1 MTRRPADS
9 STRSAGIFQKF
20 NLNLFNMRRIIISL
34 TAAALFCIPAMA
46 ENLNAA
52 TESAPAAEKNEPKKK
67 KEVKYNDKGEII
79 KTGINLGPCP
89 VVAFDADRGFQYG
102 ALLNLYNFGDGST
115 YPNPKS
121 TWYFEASAYTK
132 GSYKFV
138 VNYDNKAIFPGIRMS
153 ICTGYYGDK
162 ALDFYGF
169 NGYQSIYDM
178 DLLKPSFSFTDEK
191 LQQKFDE
198 KGKMPKGFYRYSR
211 QQIKAKIDFT
221 GKILENFFWEAG
233 YNFMWNK
240 IGSFKPA
247 KALNASIDLG
257 GRILAAL
264 IIFIIG
270 KILVNWANKLF
281 AKMLEK
287 RKVEPSIQS
296 FLKSIVNITLLVLLF
311 LAVIGK
317 LGIELTSFAALLA
330 SAGVAVGMALS
341 GNLSNFAGGVIIL
354 VFRPYKVGDYIE
366 ADLPTPPFPDD
377 TAIICLI

>member
-1 MTRRPADS
+1 MF
-9 STRSAGIFQKF
+9 STTITSE
-20 NLNLFNMRRIIISL
+20 MV
-34 TAAALFCIPAMA
+34 
-46 ENLNAA
+46 
-52 TESAPAAEKNEPKKK
+52 NEF
-67 KEVKYNDKGEII
+67 I
-79 KTGINLGPCP
+79 
-89 VVAFDADRGFQYG
+89 
-102 ALLNLYNFGDGST
+102 
-115 YPNPKS
+115 
-121 TWYFEASAYTK
+121 
-132 GSYKFV
+132 
-138 VNYDNKAIFPGIRMS
+138 
-153 ICTGYYGDK
+153 
-162 ALDFYGF
+162 
-169 NGYQSIYDM
+169 
-178 DLLKPSFSFTDEK
+178 
-191 LQQKFDE
+191 
-198 KGKMPKGFYRYSR
+198 
-211 QQIKAKIDFT
+211 
-221 GKILENFFWEAG
+221 
-233 YNFMWNK
+233 
-240 IGSFKPA
+240 A

-366 ADLPTPPFPDD
+366 ASTGAAGTVTDIQIFHTVLTTPDNKVVFAPNGAMSGAVVTNYSRKETRRVDFLFGVEYGTDFNQAKSIIMATEPVLTVMFTPLPFCDSPDGSRFSLTQEVKA
-377 TAIICLI
+377 TAPISASAETMIFFLIRQTD

>member
-1 MTRRPADS
+1 MF
-9 STRSAGIFQKF
+9 STTITSE
-20 NLNLFNMRRIIISL
+20 MV
-34 TAAALFCIPAMA
+34 
-46 ENLNAA
+46 
-52 TESAPAAEKNEPKKK
+52 NEF
-67 KEVKYNDKGEII
+67 I
-79 KTGINLGPCP
+79 
-89 VVAFDADRGFQYG
+89 
-102 ALLNLYNFGDGST
+102 
-115 YPNPKS
+115 
-121 TWYFEASAYTK
+121 
-132 GSYKFV
+132 
-138 VNYDNKAIFPGIRMS
+138 
-153 ICTGYYGDK
+153 
-162 ALDFYGF
+162 
-169 NGYQSIYDM
+169 
-178 DLLKPSFSFTDEK
+178 
-191 LQQKFDE
+191 
-198 KGKMPKGFYRYSR
+198 
-211 QQIKAKIDFT
+211 
-221 GKILENFFWEAG
+221 
-233 YNFMWNK
+233 
-240 IGSFKPA
+240 A

-366 ADLPTPPFPDD
+366 ASTGAAGTVTDIQIFHTVLTTPDNKVVFAPNGAMSGAVVTNYSRKDTRRVDFLFGVEYGTDFNQAKSIIMEVINKDSRILKDPAPFVELGALADSSVNITVRVWVNAADYWAVNFDMNKNVYATFNEKGISFPFPQL
-377 TAIICLI
+377 TVHQE

>member
-1 MTRRPADS
+1 MF
-9 STRSAGIFQKF
+9 STPITSE
-20 NLNLFNMRRIIISL
+20 MV
-34 TAAALFCIPAMA
+34 
-46 ENLNAA
+46 
-52 TESAPAAEKNEPKKK
+52 NEF
-67 KEVKYNDKGEII
+67 I
-79 KTGINLGPCP
+79 
-89 VVAFDADRGFQYG
+89 
-102 ALLNLYNFGDGST
+102 
-115 YPNPKS
+115 
-121 TWYFEASAYTK
+121 
-132 GSYKFV
+132 
-138 VNYDNKAIFPGIRMS
+138 
-153 ICTGYYGDK
+153 
-162 ALDFYGF
+162 
-169 NGYQSIYDM
+169 
-178 DLLKPSFSFTDEK
+178 
-191 LQQKFDE
+191 
-198 KGKMPKGFYRYSR
+198 
-211 QQIKAKIDFT
+211 
-221 GKILENFFWEAG
+221 
-233 YNFMWNK
+233 
-240 IGSFKPA
+240 A

-366 ADLPTPPFPDD
+366 ASTGAAGTVTDIQIFHTVLTTPDNKVVFAPNGAMSGAVVTNYSRKDTRRVDFLFGVEYGTDFNQAKSIIMEVINKDSRILKDPAPFVELGALADSSVNITVRVWVNAADYWAVNFDMNKNVYATFNEKGISFPFPQL
-377 TAIICLI
+377 TVHQA

>member
-1 MTRRPADS
+1 MF
-9 STRSAGIFQKF
+9 STTITSE
-20 NLNLFNMRRIIISL
+20 MV
-34 TAAALFCIPAMA
+34 
-46 ENLNAA
+46 
-52 TESAPAAEKNEPKKK
+52 NEF
-67 KEVKYNDKGEII
+67 I
-79 KTGINLGPCP
+79 
-89 VVAFDADRGFQYG
+89 
-102 ALLNLYNFGDGST
+102 
-115 YPNPKS
+115 
-121 TWYFEASAYTK
+121 
-132 GSYKFV
+132 
-138 VNYDNKAIFPGIRMS
+138 
-153 ICTGYYGDK
+153 
-162 ALDFYGF
+162 
-169 NGYQSIYDM
+169 
-178 DLLKPSFSFTDEK
+178 
-191 LQQKFDE
+191 
-198 KGKMPKGFYRYSR
+198 
-211 QQIKAKIDFT
+211 
-221 GKILENFFWEAG
+221 
-233 YNFMWNK
+233 
-240 IGSFKPA
+240 A

-366 ADLPTPPFPDD
+366 ASTGAAGTVTDIQIFHTVLTTPDNKVVFAPNGAMSGALVTNYSRKDTRRVDFLFGVEYGTDFNQAKSIIMEVINKDSRILKDPAPFVELGALADSSVNITVRVWVNAADYWAVNFDMNKNVYATFNEKGISFPFPQL
-377 TAIICLI
+377 TVHQA